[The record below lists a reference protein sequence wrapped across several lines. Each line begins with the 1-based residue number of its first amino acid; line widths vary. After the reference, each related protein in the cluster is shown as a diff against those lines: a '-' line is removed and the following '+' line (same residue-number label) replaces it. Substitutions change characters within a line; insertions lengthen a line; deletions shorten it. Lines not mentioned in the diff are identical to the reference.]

1 MITEVLRGDL
11 GYDGIVV
18 TDAMNMGAIVEQ
30 YTSDEAAVTAVETGV
45 DIILMPVDFK
55 RAVEGVLA
63 AVESGAIPLECIDES
78 VRRILMAKLK

>member
-1 MITEVLRGDL
+1 MRRVKLWHALEIKLAL
-11 GYDGIVV
+11 MYDGIVV

-30 YTSDEAAVTAVETGV
+30 YTSDEAAVAAVEAGV

-63 AVESGAIPLECIDES
+63 AVESGAIPL
-78 VRRILMAKLK
+78 